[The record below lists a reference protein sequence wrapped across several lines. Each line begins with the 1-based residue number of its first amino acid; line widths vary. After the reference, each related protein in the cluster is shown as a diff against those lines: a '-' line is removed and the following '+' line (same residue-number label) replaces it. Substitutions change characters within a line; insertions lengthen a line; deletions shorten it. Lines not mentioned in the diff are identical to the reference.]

1 MKRTMMD
8 GNQAAAEAMRFAR
21 IRVVSAY
28 PITPQSSIAETLA
41 DFVADGSLQA
51 KYLRIESEHSA
62 LSSVIGAQLTG
73 VRAGTATAS
82 VGLALMHEVMGVA
95 SGLRLPIV
103 MPVVNR
109 SLVSPWNLWCDH
121 QDAMAERDSGWT
133 QLYAENCQEVLDLIL
148 IAYRWSEYPKVLLPC
163 MMNLDGFFLSHLTEV
178 VMLPDQKT
186 VDAFLPPY
194 VPHNLLLDP
203 DNPMFIN
210 NLTGPSEFTE
220 MRFQQSLAFG
230 EALETLPQVLEE
242 FQQVFGRQYSLLDA
256 YRCDDAEAVVVTMGS
271 MSGTARYAVDQ
282 LRSEGKKV
290 GALKVV
296 CFRPFPVALLRQ
308 LLGGIPHVGVIDRSA
323 GLGAESGPLCGEVRA
338 ALELESPEVSGF
350 IAGLGGRD
358 VRLETFR
365 KAFDFLLNSPS
376 TSNTTW
382 LDVEA
387 NAMSI
392 REVGV

>member
-1 MKRTMMD
+1 
-8 GNQAAAEAMRFAR
+8 
-21 IRVVSAY
+21 
-28 PITPQSSIAETLA
+28 
-41 DFVADGSLQA
+41 
-51 KYLRIESEHSA
+51 
-62 LSSVIGAQLTG
+62 
-73 VRAGTATAS
+73 
-82 VGLALMHEVMGVA
+82 
-95 SGLRLPIV
+95 
-103 MPVVNR
+103 
-109 SLVSPWNLWCDH
+109 
-121 QDAMAERDSGWT
+121 
-133 QLYAENCQEVLDLIL
+133 
-148 IAYRWSEYPKVLLPC
+148 
-163 MMNLDGFFLSHLTEV
+163 
-178 VMLPDQKT
+178 
-186 VDAFLPPY
+186 
-194 VPHNLLLDP
+194 
-203 DNPMFIN
+203 MFIN